1 MRNYKKKLFFIIFIS
16 FIIFCF
22 VKISSV
28 NASGIQSF
36 KESKLYAN
44 PQKIKN
50 AVATKDKE
58 TLIKE
63 IKNYIE
69 NEQYTEAM
77 LELNKLLSKN
87 TDDPR
92 IYILSANLLRKTYQF
107 DEAEKMGKKAIQLDY
122 KDSDAYLALGYI
134 FFDKAKFSVNNSDSK
149 KTSENLEDY
158 LTKSFDY
165 FFMASQ
171 YDQANPLPHIALA
184 EAYYANRQKEKA
196 KDEILKA
203 KELCFGKPDAYY
215 EIGQYY
221 YKIKK
226 YNKARKYIEKSID
239 AGRNQNYRAYYLIG
253 MISEQNGNIKEAQE
267 EYLQTLK
274 LKPDMIEAQKR
285 LDALIKTSYKKMKAE
300 ESKPENLFADID
312 ENLNLLMKA
321 DYYLMI
327 DEFTKARDIY
337 IKLLQR
343 NPQNENAAAG
353 LAELYYSM
361 WKEGFQSSKNFTNDA
376 IYIIKSKPS
385 KKNEIALLKFQMI
398 NENKIPE
405 NVRQKLIN
413 LSISETYNFYDL
425 LNEIRAE
432 YLLGNYEECHNKL
445 FRLMNMKLSNYEK
458 FKVLKYLCYDH
469 NYYEALIVLNELK
482 KTYYHNEEIE
492 PVESRIN
499 AKFRIVGKKLDKA
512 LNLWKKKNYSDSI
525 AIYKEIMNYFP
536 TYKPAY
542 FYYALAMKSMENYD
556 EAYDKLNTYY
566 KLYKLYPDKNPE
578 VKEAEIQELIKE
590 IYTKEKEQI
599 KEKAHS

>member
-16 FIIFCF
+16 FIVFCI
-22 VKISSV
+22 VKSPTVS
-28 NASGIQSF
+28 ASGIQSF
-36 KESKLYAN
+36 NESKLYGN
-44 PQKIKN
+44 PQKEENTVTKN
-50 AVATKDKE
+50 KE
-58 TLIKE
+58 ALIKK

-77 LELNKLLSKN
+77 LKLNELLATN

-107 DEAEKMGKKAIQLDY
+107 DEAEKMAKKALQLDY

-134 FFDKAKFSVNNSDSK
+134 FFDKAKFSINNSDSK
-149 KTSENLEDY
+149 ETAENTEDY
-158 LTKSFDY
+158 LTRSFDH

-203 KELCFGKPDAYY
+203 KELFFGNPDAYY

-221 YKIKK
+221 YKIKE
-226 YNKARKYIEKSID
+226 YDKAKKYIKKSID
-239 AGRNQNYRAYYLIG
+239 AGNNQNYKAYYLIG
-253 MISEQNGNIKEAQE
+253 MISEQNGNIKEAQKA
-267 EYLQTLK
+267 YLQSLK
-274 LKPDMIEAQKR
+274 LKPDMIESQKH
-285 LDALIKTSYKKMKAE
+285 LDALIKTSYKEKKAE
-300 ESKPENLFADID
+300 ESTPQNLFTDID

-343 NPQNENAAAG
+343 NPQNKNAAAG

-385 KKNEIALLKFQMI
+385 KKNKIALLKFQMI

-405 NVRQKLIN
+405 NVRQQLIN
-413 LSISETYNFYDL
+413 LSISETYDFYDL

-445 FRLMNMKLSNYEK
+445 FKLMDMKLSNYEK

-469 NYYEALIVLNELK
+469 NYYEALIILDDLK

-492 PVESRIN
+492 PVEKRIN
-499 AKFRIVGKKLDKA
+499 TKFRIIDKKMDKA
-512 LNLWKKKNYSDSI
+512 LNLWKKKDYGGSI
-525 AIYKEIMNYFP
+525 AIYENIINYFP
-536 TYKPAY
+536 TYKPTY
-542 FYYALAMKSMENYD
+542 LHYALAMKSMENYD
-556 EAYDKLNTYY
+556 EAYGKLNTYY

-578 VKEAEIQELIKE
+578 VKEDEIKKLIKE
-590 IYTKEKEQI
+590 IYTKEREQI
-599 KEKAHS
+599 KKRSHSS